1 MAEAVLIDGEL
12 PVGSVGYR
20 SLGWWGLLM
29 LIATE
34 GSLFTYLIFSYLYLA
49 VQQGPNW
56 GTSVPPLLSYGIPM
70 TILLVTNSIAML
82 WAERSVKRNA
92 RPQLIASTIIGLL
105 LVIAFIVLE
114 LFDWFSETFNPQS
127 GAYGSSFFVLTGF
140 HLAHTVAGA
149 LMLAFVLLWA
159 FLGYFDSE
167 RNVPILVTAAYWHFT
182 DAVWVILFII
192 LFLVP
197 HLS

>member
-1 MAEAVLIDGEL
+1 MSEAVLIDGEL
-12 PVGSVGYR
+12 PVGSIGYR
-20 SLGWWGLLM
+20 STGWWGVLM

-34 GSLFTYLIFSYLYLA
+34 ASLFGYLIFSYLYLA
-49 VQQGPNW
+49 VQEGPNW
-56 GTSVPPLLSYGIPM
+56 GTRVPPLLSYGIPM
-70 TILLVTNSIAML
+70 TILLVSNSIAMW

-92 RPQLIASTIIGLL
+92 RPQLIASISIGLL
-105 LVIAFIVLE
+105 LVIVFIALE
-114 LFDWFSETFNPQS
+114 LFDWFSETFTPQS

-167 RNVPILVTAAYWHFT
+167 RNVPVLVTAAYWHFT
-182 DAVWVILFII
+182 DLVWVILFVI

-197 HLS
+197 HFS